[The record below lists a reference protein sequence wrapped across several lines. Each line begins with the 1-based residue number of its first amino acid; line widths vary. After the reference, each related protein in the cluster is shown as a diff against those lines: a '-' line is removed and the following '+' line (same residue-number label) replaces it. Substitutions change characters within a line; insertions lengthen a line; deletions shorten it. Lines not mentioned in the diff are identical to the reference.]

1 MRVVAAVVALLV
13 SCGARRGPPEPAFSA
28 PLAVEVASLEWTD
41 GGLQAALRVYNTSP
55 FALSLDAL
63 DWSAATAEVT
73 GQSVE
78 HTLAPGTSVDLLL
91 VHAGPPPV
99 LDGPLHVAGTVHTR
113 AAGGIRR
120 AEVFRAAVPPSS
132 SEIP

>member
-1 MRVVAAVVALLV
+1 MRVGAAALALLV
-13 SCGARRGPPEPAFSA
+13 SCGARRAPPEPAFPG
-28 PLAVEVASLEWTD
+28 PLAVEVPSLEWTD

-55 FALSLDAL
+55 FTVSLHAL

-73 GQSVE
+73 GQVVE
-78 HTLAPGTSVDLLL
+78 HTLAPGASVDLPL
-91 VHAGPPPV
+91 VHAGPPPSV
-99 LDGPLHVAGTVHTR
+99 MGPLHVAGTVHTR